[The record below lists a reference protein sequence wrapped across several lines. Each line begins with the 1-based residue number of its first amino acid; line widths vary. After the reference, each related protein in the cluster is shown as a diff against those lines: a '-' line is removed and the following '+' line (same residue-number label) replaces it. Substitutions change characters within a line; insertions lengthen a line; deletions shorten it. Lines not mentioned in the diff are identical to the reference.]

1 MHQVKNAIF
10 STSFKY
16 VSMKSFLDISI
27 AWLFGLFI
35 PILTY
40 LQAVYTITF
49 MDFIIGVSVAML
61 GKQNF
66 SWQKAARLI
75 AKFVC
80 WTGLLVA
87 TYQFQILLKIPTF
100 NIGEFEISIALG
112 VAGVVAYA
120 EIKSIL
126 KNIKTGFD
134 IDITGWVN
142 SRFSFLKNL
151 DTEQKKDDNTE

>member
-1 MHQVKNAIF
+1 
-10 STSFKY
+10 
-16 VSMKSFLDISI
+16 MKSFLDISI

-40 LQAVYTITF
+40 LQAVYTITV
-49 MDFIIGVSVAML
+49 MDFIIGVTVAML
-61 GKQNF
+61 AKENF
-66 SWQKAARLI
+66 SWLKAARLA

-80 WTGLLVA
+80 WTGLLVS

-100 NIGEFEISIALG
+100 SIGEFEVSVALG

-126 KNIKTGFD
+126 NNIKIGFG
-134 IDITGWVN
+134 IDISGWLTDK
-142 SRFSFLKNL
+142 FTIIKQF
-151 DTEQKKDDNTE
+151 DTEKQKENNDSQ